1 MSRTRRRLARAT
13 AALAVTG
20 LVGVGLVATA
30 AGAQSGAV
38 PGVAAKTVKVGY
50 IYAGTGV
57 AASNFAGADQG
68 FQARIKRANAT
79 GGVHGRTIETEL
91 IDDQSS
97 GANLTGAQD
106 LVQNRKVFAVVNNSP
121 FAFLSYRYIRDAGV
135 PLIGG
140 GYDGTY
146 YGEPGNEN
154 IISALGNVVSSPGLT
169 NTNLTK
175 AIKERGGTKVAA
187 LAYGASASS
196 SSAAKAIQQYAVP
209 AVGLKA
215 VYTNTSVD
223 FGTSDVGSLVL
234 GIKNSGADATVLPMV
249 SSTNIAIVQGLQ
261 QNGVNTKANVLL
273 TGYGQELLDSPA
285 AATLGK
291 NTLFYSQYVPVELK
305 TKATKQ
311 FQADLQKYAGY
322 RGVPSYGQYL
332 GYITGELVVLGLQQA
347 GANPT
352 RQGFTDGLRKLGT
365 FDGAGLACKPL
376 DISLQNYGKTAPSG
390 CAYYMYIKD
399 GKFVV
404 LNGGK
409 PVVGKTVGSPEL
421 LKQNAEGPSAAATT
435 TTAPASP

>member
-1 MSRTRRRLARAT
+1 MFRSRRRAARAT
-13 AALAVTG
+13 AVLAVAG
-20 LVGVGLVATA
+20 LAGVGLVASG
-30 AGAQSGAV
+30 AGAQSAST
-38 PGVAAKTVKVGY
+38 PGVTAKSVKVGY
-50 IYAGTGV
+50 IYSGTGV
-57 AASNFAGADQG
+57 AASNFAGADKG
-68 FQARIKRANAT
+68 FQARIDRANAA
-79 GGVHGRTIETEL
+79 GGINGRKIETEL
-91 IDDQSS
+91 VDDQSS

-121 FAFLSYRYIRDAGV
+121 FAFLSYRYIKGEGV

-215 VYTNTSVD
+215 AYTNTSVD

-234 GIKNSGADATVLPMV
+234 GIKNSGADSTVLPMV

-261 QNGVNTKANVLL
+261 QNGVKMKANVLL

-291 NTLFYSQYVPVELK
+291 ETLFYSQYVPVELK

-311 FQADLQKYAGY
+311 FQADLKKYAGY
-322 RGVPSYGQYL
+322 EGIPSYGQYL

-352 RQGFTDGLRKLGT
+352 RQGFIDGLHKLRT

-376 DISLQNYGKTAPSG
+376 DISLENYGKTARSG
-390 CAYYMYIKD
+390 CAYYMYVQD
-399 GKFVV
+399 GKFKV

-421 LKQNAEGPSAAATT
+421 LAQNAEGPSAATT
-435 TTAPASP
+435 TTAAAAP